1 MSTTANVMEV
11 FVGIDVSKK
20 QLDGFRLPDRQSR
33 SFDNDAA
40 GVQLLLAWLAESP
53 PTQVVLEATGGFERL
68 VVAELANAAVP
79 LAVVNPR
86 QARQFAG
93 ALGKLAKTDR
103 IDAEVLAKFAQAVR
117 PQMRPIP
124 GEKQRELA
132 ELVNRR
138 RQLVRLHVA
147 ESNRLQ
153 QAVAP
158 KVTRNIEKTLAFLD
172 KQIADVDHALDKHFQ
187 ESPVWQE
194 KIDLLKT
201 VPGVGPATSRTL
213 VAELPELG
221 QCSRRQIASLAGV
234 APINRDSGAFRGQR
248 TTWGGRARV
257 RSALYMATLTAVKHY
272 PPIQHLYQR
281 LLTQGKKAKVALVAC
296 MRKLLTILNMILK
309 TKTPCRLPQ
318 PA

>member
-1 MSTTANVMEV
+1 MSTTANVTEV

-20 QLDGFRLPDRQSR
+20 RLDVCRLPDRQSR
-33 SFDNDAA
+33 SFNNDAA
-40 GVQLLLAWLAESP
+40 GVQSLLTWLAEVP
-53 PTQVVLEATGGFERL
+53 PKQVVLEATGGYERL

-79 LAVVNPR
+79 LAIVNPR

-117 PQMRPIP
+117 PEIRPIP

-153 QAVAP
+153 QAVATT
-158 KVTRNIEKTLAFLD
+158 VIRNVEKTIEFLNT
-172 KQIADVDHALDKHFQ
+172 QISDVDDALDKHFQ
-187 ESPVWQE
+187 ENPVWQE
-194 KIDLLKT
+194 KINLLKS

-221 QCSRRQIASLAGV
+221 RCGRRQIASLAGV
-234 APINRDSGAFRGQR
+234 APINRDSGAFRGKR

-257 RSALYMATLTAVKHY
+257 RSALYMATLTAVRY
-272 PPIQHLYQR
+272 FPPIGDLYQR
-281 LLTQGKKAKVALVAC
+281 LLAQGKMPKVALVAC
-296 MRKLLTILNMILK
+296 MRKLLTILNTILK
-309 TKTPCRLPQ
+309 TKTPCRLVQ